1 MVSDRHSM
9 TQVCLGGP
17 VGLLSALQL
26 LKIARMKDKILRSSF
41 CECMGGYLK
50 KGKEYAKLEET
61 NPTFDLMQIML

>member
-26 LKIARMKDKILRSSF
+26 LEIARMKDKILYGRVF
-41 CECMGGYLK
+41 VNAGVHIKTRER
-50 KGKEYAKLEET
+50 
-61 NPTFDLMQIML
+61 NMQS